1 MYESIKENIDPA
13 IYNAYMDGI
22 ETERYSLKNG
32 DDSEPYLDVAF
43 RHMKL
48 RKNCSFMQA
57 CFAIFLRL
65 RMALNRCKK
74 KKFPGCGVLKNGAS
88 QPFFFCPDRF
98 KIALNLQNLP
108 CTVEITRL

>member
-1 MYESIKENIDPA
+1 MNSYKNFVIIQSPISIPL
-13 IYNAYMDGI
+13 
-22 ETERYSLKNG
+22 TLH
-32 DDSEPYLDVAF
+32 LDVAF

-74 KKFPGCGVLKNGAS
+74 RNFPAAG
-88 QPFFFCPDRF
+88 R
-98 KIALNLQNLP
+98 
-108 CTVEITRL
+108 